1 MYKILEDTQTRL
13 VIRLGDFLASTHCEL
28 DKATGLATIKRQY
41 YGVIPAPVLKIPL
54 AEIGELI
61 CVTDAHSHIVLVHRS
76 GRRRWL
82 PGDTLDNSFAA
93 AERMSAFLGLA
104 APRSQWYFDVFADKG
119 PRRYLGVALRWCWF
133 LVMFGSGVVGI
144 VTGLLYFAIY
154 LFGEQNVWDFL
165 HGRW

>member
-1 MYKILEDTQTRL
+1 M
-13 VIRLGDFLASTHCEL
+13 SL